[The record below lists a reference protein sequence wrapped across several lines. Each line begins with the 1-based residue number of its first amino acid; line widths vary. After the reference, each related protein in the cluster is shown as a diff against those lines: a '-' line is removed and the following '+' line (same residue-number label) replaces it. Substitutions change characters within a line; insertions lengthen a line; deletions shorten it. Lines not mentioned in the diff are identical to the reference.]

1 MKTELLGGIRRIGDL
16 PKSSDKSTPLYIF
29 VSTTPTEKS
38 VLKAFAEHN
47 IDDETAILTWVQDDR
62 TADAFHSEGLTEAL
76 NLDQKYTLIPVGV
89 TWAPQKSESLS
100 WTEIVSWSRL
110 LDSSWRQKRLLK
122 SSPDRCVV
130 IIGES
135 GTRAQL
141 KAKYDRFAALGDVS
155 EMSGGDD
162 FSDFVALQAG
172 LTLDRDS
179 RQVTGQTVKYPRFV
193 KRSIWQRRDF
203 QSTLDNLAA
212 QSVRTRAE
220 IAEDARGCLD
230 ELVPTTRA
238 PHVSFSTNLFRK
250 ITSLGYDSG
259 IVYDKKK
266 MKELRELALK
276 KPMALMWTHKTHI
289 DGPAMILASRDENF
303 PLVHIVGGEN
313 MAFAGIG
320 YLMRRSGTIFIRRK
334 IDSDVYKTV
343 MRYYLSYLMEKRF
356 PVSWALEGTRSR
368 NGKLMPP
375 RFGILKYVVE
385 AAAKDNTKDFTI
397 VPISIYYD
405 LIAELG
411 DYAREQTGKTKRKES
426 LAWFI
431 SYVRSLRKP
440 LGRISLGLGDPITV
454 DTTNSAFTQAV
465 EGDDARFSIE
475 LQKLAFQAS
484 VNANAVTPITP
495 SSIIALILT
504 GAAPRALLLKEILRD
519 AVAIMKWAKVRGYPM
534 DKAMLSSNSAKVAD
548 IANAMIDMGVVSEYD
563 GGHQT
568 VYSINPD
575 KQFEASYYRNN
586 SIHFFVNKSIIE
598 LSLIVACEGRK
609 TTALKR
615 FWAETNR
622 LRDLF
627 KFEFFYPETEIYQA
641 EISTELARYDQNWET
656 SISSGNS
663 KDLLAKMTPHLAHS
677 VLRAFTE
684 AYAIVADVLYEK
696 KNNQA
701 ELQDIV
707 SDCLKRGKQAMLQR
721 RITSEESIGKLM
733 FSNGAKL
740 AQNRGLLSKNQKSE
754 RGFFVDDIDDVAR
767 KLRIVNALSDERRQ

>member
-1 MKTELLGGIRRIGDL
+1 MDKQFLGGVKTLGEL
-16 PKSSDKSTPLYIF
+16 PESGADSTTLYIF
-29 VSTTPTEKS
+29 VSTTPTEKA
-38 VLKAFAEHN
+38 VLKTFAKEN
-47 IDDETAILTWVQDDR
+47 ITDPNAILTWVEDDR
-62 TADAFHSEGLTEAL
+62 TADAFTSQGLTEAL
-76 NLDQKYTLIPVGV
+76 ELNKKYCLVPVGV
-89 TWAPQKSESLS
+89 TWAPKKTDSLS
-100 WTEIVSWSRL
+100 WTEIISWSRL
-110 LDSSWRQKRLLK
+110 LDSGWRQKRLLK
-122 SSPDRCVV
+122 SQPERCVV
-130 IIGES
+130 IIGEP
-135 GTRAQL
+135 GTRAEL

-155 EMSGGDD
+155 ELAGGEE
-162 FSDFVALQAG
+162 FSDFIALQAG

-203 QSTLDNLAA
+203 QAMLDHLAE
-212 QSVRTRAE
+212 QSNRSRADIE
-220 IAEDARGCLD
+220 TDARGCLN

-250 ITSLGYDSG
+250 ITSLGYDPG
-259 IVYDKKK
+259 IVYDHDK
-266 MKELRELALK
+266 MKAIRELALN

-385 AAAKDNTKDFTI
+385 AAAKDNTNDFTI
-397 VPISIYYD
+397 VPVSIYYD

-411 DYAREQTGKTKRKES
+411 DYAREQTGKKKRKES

-431 SYVRSLRKP
+431 SYIRSLRKP
-440 LGRISLGLGDPITV
+440 LGRISLGIGDPITV
-454 DTTNSAFTQAV
+454 DTTNTAFTQAV
-465 EGDDARFSIE
+465 EGDDAKFSIE

-484 VNANAVTPITP
+484 VNANAVTPLTP

-504 GAAPRALLLKEILRD
+504 GAAPRALLRKEVLRD
-519 AVAIMKWAKVRGYPM
+519 ALAIMKWAKNRGYPM
-534 DKAMLSSNSAKVAD
+534 DKEMLSTNSTKVAD
-548 IANAMIDMGVVSEYD
+548 IANAMIDMGVVSAYE

-598 LSLIVACEGRK
+598 LSLVTASEGRK
-609 TTALKR
+609 ATALKR

-627 KFEFFYPETEIYQA
+627 KFEFFYPETDIYQA
-641 EISTELARYDQNWET
+641 EIKAELARYAKDWEAL
-656 SISSGNS
+656 ISDG
-663 KDLLAKMTPHLAHS
+663 KAKELLAKMTPHLAHS

-684 AYAIVADVLYEK
+684 AYAIVADVLSERK
-696 KNNQA
+696 RTA
-701 ELQDIV
+701 CETTDIV
-707 SDCLKRGKQAMLQR
+707 NDCLKRGKQAMLQR

-733 FSNGAKL
+733 FSNGANL
-740 AQNRGLLSKNQKSE
+740 ARNRGLLEADKKDE
-754 RGFFVDDIDDVAR
+754 RESFVVEVDDVAR
-767 KLRIVNALSDERRQ
+767 RLRIINALSDERRN